1 MMKQFF
7 LSLIIAL
14 TWVPAIGQCCP
25 EKPTAEKRQV
35 LWQKLQE
42 ELTAVD
48 KGLDGVMGLAVKDLT
63 SGETFFIHGD
73 EIMPQA
79 SSIKI
84 TVLANLYLQAQQ
96 GKLKLT
102 DEYVVRKED
111 LVSGSDIMLGL
122 TPGVTRLTLRDLATM
137 MVAVSDNSATNVLIG
152 RVGMENVNAMLDG
165 LGLHA
170 TRLRRQMMDLKAA
183 GEGRENV
190 STPREMMTLLETI
203 YRGKLLSKEMT
214 ADFIK
219 VLSTHKESSLLQGL
233 PDDAVAASKPGE
245 LEAVRNDSGIIFR
258 KKSALYFVRDDNV
271 SEGRKRGLGGNPQSY
286 GAHVQLF
293 RSRVP
298 RLRLWPGRV
307 AKIRQALLK
316 GLSLYLGRS
325 AKIRWNETSF
335 SMDPDHH
342 PISQCDLCGTV
353 QARSLTGSG
362 PAKSAAIQSRRQCS
376 PGYPPRAGHCRS
388 ATQKRAAGFWRQLV
402 YRLPCP

>member
-1 MMKQFF
+1 MIRKLL
-7 LSLIIAL
+7 LSSLAVLLSASAL
-14 TWVPAIGQCCP
+14 AQCCP

-42 ELTAVD
+42 ELRSVD
-48 KGLDGVMGLAVKDLT
+48 LHLDGVMGLAVKDLT

-84 TVLANLYLQAQQ
+84 AVLANLYLQAQQ

-111 LVSGSDIMLGL
+111 LVDGSDIMLGL

-183 GEGRENV
+183 SEGRENV

-203 YRGKLLSKEMT
+203 YRGKLLNKEMT
-214 ADFIK
+214 ADFIRM
-219 VLSTHKESSLLQGL
+219 LSTHKESSLLQGL
-233 PDDAVAASKPGE
+233 PDDARAANKPGE
-245 LEAVRNDSGIIFR
+245 LEAVRNDSGIILVKDR
-258 KKSALYFVRDDNV
+258 PYILCVMTAYLKDEK
-271 SEGRKRGLGGNPQSY
+271 EG
-286 GAHVQLF
+286 
-293 RSRVP
+293 
-298 RLRLWPGRV
+298 
-307 AKIRQALLK
+307 
-316 GLSLYLGRS
+316 
-325 AKIRWNETSF
+325 
-335 SMDPDHH
+335 
-342 PISQCDLCGTV
+342 
-353 QARSLTGSG
+353 
-362 PAKSAAIQSRRQCS
+362 SAAIRKIAALTYSYFDRVSRASEYGRVVS
-376 PGYPPRAGHCRS
+376 P
-388 ATQKRAAGFWRQLV
+388 K
-402 YRLPCP
+402 